1 MNCERFETV
10 LLDLARRQTLE
21 AGMGE
26 RALAHAESCARC
38 AVRLSDQQ
46 RLTAELR
53 ALASSVEEIEAPAR
67 LEAALRTAF
76 RERTAAL
83 RRPGKVWLPRQPRWA
98 LVAAAALLLAVGGVV
113 LLERAS
119 SPGGA
124 GKTAVAGVVR
134 SASSEPQ
141 AVASALPAGPV
152 IPPAP
157 PRKRRVTPLSA
168 PDRELAT
175 DFIPLLYESN
185 LSAEESAHV
194 VRISVPR
201 TTLASLGLPVNED
214 RAAEPVKADV
224 MLGEDGVARAI
235 RLIR

>member
-1 MNCERFETV
+1 MNCERFESV
-10 LLDLARRQTLE
+10 LLDLARRQTPD

-26 RALAHAESCARC
+26 RALAHAQSCARC
-38 AVRLSDQQ
+38 AERLSDQQ

-53 ALASSVEEIEAPAR
+53 ALASSVEETQAPAR

-83 RRPGKVWLPRQPRWA
+83 RRPGKVWLRRQPRWA
-98 LVAAAALLLAVGGVV
+98 LVAAGALLLAVGGVV

-119 SPGGA
+119 SPGQA
-124 GKTAVAGVVR
+124 GKTQAARAVP

-141 AVASALPAGPV
+141 ALASAPPAGPV

-157 PRKRRVTPLSA
+157 PRKRRVTPSSA

-214 RAAEPVKADV
+214 RVAEPVKADV